1 MDNLEISKKTEPVM
15 FTIRID
21 GELARYYDEV
31 AKETNRSRNEVIA
44 IALEYAKGKIKISP
58 SDS

>member
-21 GELARYYDEV
+21 GELDRYYDEV

-58 SDS
+58 SDA